1 MKPSEYW
8 NDNRTERE
16 FEESGLQC
24 CTRTM
29 DLGHRCGY
37 VALPKGHPLF
47 GKGWDA
53 CYDIAPDL
61 EVDGGITFA
70 NGTDDMW
77 ILGWD
82 AAHAWHRQD
91 WSIASDNFRKRAE
104 EYPELYMD
112 FDWPGDSY
120 MVDADMAERETRH
133 FARQL
138 EKLCEEGDT
147 E

>member
-8 NDNRTERE
+8 DDGRTERE

-24 CTRTM
+24 CTRTHDM
-29 DLGHRCGY
+29 GHRCGY

-47 GKGWDA
+47 GKGWDDWH
-53 CYDIAPDL
+53 DIAPDL

-82 AAHAWHRQD
+82 AAHSWHRPD
-91 WSIASDNFRKRAE
+91 PSITSD
-104 EYPELYMD
+104 EYKAAFEKIGM
-112 FDWPGDSY
+112 FHERFAV
-120 MVDADMAERETRH
+120 MVDADMAEQETRR
-133 FARQL
+133 FAQQL
-138 EKLCEEGDT
+138 AAIRGEGDT